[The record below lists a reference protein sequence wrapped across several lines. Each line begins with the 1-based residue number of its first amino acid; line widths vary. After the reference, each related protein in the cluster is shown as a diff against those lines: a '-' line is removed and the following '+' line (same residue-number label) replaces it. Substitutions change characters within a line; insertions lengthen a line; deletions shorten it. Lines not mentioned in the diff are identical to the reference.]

1 VTGSLRGIRVVD
13 VTVSVAGPFAT
24 QVLGDLGADVVKV
37 ERPGAGDDTRSWGPP
52 FWNGEATTF
61 LALNRN
67 KRSLA
72 IDLKAPE
79 GQEAFRRLV
88 ARSDVVVQNLRPG
101 AFAKLGFSYEAL
113 RELNPGLI
121 FCDMSGYGP
130 AGPMKDLPAYDP
142 LMQAFSGLMSLTGE
156 EGRPPVRIPASILD
170 QGTAM
175 WTVIAAL
182 DALRARDITGQ
193 GAHIQTSLLQT
204 ALMWLPAQLTG
215 YLASGNVP
223 RPLGSGTTGIVP
235 YQAFP
240 TSDGYLIVAAGNDN
254 LWRRL
259 CAAISRDELTG
270 DRRFADNP
278 SRVRHRGELAAE
290 LSATFRARPTDEWQ
304 KILGAAGV
312 PNTPIQTLDQV
323 VAHPQ
328 VQATGEL
335 AEVNHPRIPDFTII
349 NTPILQDGAYPA
361 ARSVPPLLGEHTREV
376 LGELGYGES
385 AIAALAE
392 AGLVTLR
399 ASEDPGRSHAR

>member
-1 VTGSLRGIRVVD
+1 MTGSLSGIRVVD

-24 QVLGDLGADVVKV
+24 QILGDLGADVVKV
-37 ERPGAGDDTRSWGPP
+37 ERPGTGDDTRAWGPP
-52 FWNGEATTF
+52 FWEGEATAF

-72 IDLKAPE
+72 LDLKAPE

-88 ARSDVVVQNLRPG
+88 ARSDIVVQNLRPG
-101 AFAKLGFSYEAL
+101 AFAKLGFSYDVL

-170 QGTAM
+170 QGTGM

-182 DALRARDITGQ
+182 DALRARDAAGH

-204 ALMWLPAQLTG
+204 ALMWLPIQLTG
-215 YLASGNVP
+215 YLASGDVP
-223 RPLGSGTTGIVP
+223 RPLGSGTTSIVP

-240 TSDGYLIVAAGNDN
+240 TSDGHLIVAAGNDN

-259 CAAISRDELTG
+259 CAAIGRDELASD
-270 DRRFADNP
+270 DRFTDNP

-290 LSATFRARPTDEWQ
+290 LSATFQTRPTDEWQ
-304 KILGAAGV
+304 KVLGAAGV
-312 PNTPIQTLDQV
+312 PSTPVQTLDQI

-328 VQATGEL
+328 VQAAGEL
-335 AEVNHPRIPDFTII
+335 ADVDHPRIEDFTVI
-349 NTPILQDGAYPA
+349 NTPIMQDGAYPA
-361 ARSVPPLLGEHTREV
+361 VRHVPPLLGEHTEQI
-376 LGELGYGES
+376 LGELGYGK
-385 AIAALAE
+385 ADIAALAE
-392 AGLVTLR
+392 AGVVTVHR
-399 ASEDPGRSHAR
+399 P